1 MGEHDG
7 HRARLR
13 KRFLDHGLE
22 NFADPE
28 VLELLL
34 CFCIPRVDVNPLA
47 HRLIDQFGGL
57 EEVLCAPAEELGQVK
72 GVGEQAV
79 TLLRLI
85 YPAYHKARFSG
96 NSRPQILNST
106 AKAGN
111 YLLSLFAGVREERMY
126 QLCLDAKGKLLQ
138 CRLLSA
144 GTVDAVAL
152 SARQVAETA
161 LRTRASAVVL
171 SHNHPS
177 GVALPSREDMT
188 TTRLAAD
195 ALRTVD
201 VQLIDHIIVAD
212 EDFVSMRE
220 SGIEW

>member
-22 NFADPE
+22 NFADHE

-144 GTVDAVAL
+144 
-152 SARQVAETA
+152 
-161 LRTRASAVVL
+161 VVL